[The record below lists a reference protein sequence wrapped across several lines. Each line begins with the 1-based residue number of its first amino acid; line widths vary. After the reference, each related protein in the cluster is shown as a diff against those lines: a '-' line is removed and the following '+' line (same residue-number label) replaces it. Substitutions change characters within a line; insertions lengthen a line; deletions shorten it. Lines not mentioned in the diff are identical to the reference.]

1 MYRRVNNSRYIVA
14 GISGI
19 VIVMSVFTYLMW
31 GIANRIDTMT
41 ETIVR
46 MGTDVHTMAEV
57 QKVMV
62 QDIGAMSTNMA
73 SIQSS
78 VQGMDTQL
86 MAVSRNMGIITG
98 QTAGMN
104 ANMARMTHDVGRS
117 SNMFSSP
124 MSYFWNMGR

>member
-1 MYRRVNNSRYIVA
+1 VYRRVNNSRYIVA

-98 QTAGMN
+98 QTA
-104 ANMARMTHDVGRS
+104 AVGATRGTA
-117 SNMFSSP
+117 
-124 MSYFWNMGR
+124 Y